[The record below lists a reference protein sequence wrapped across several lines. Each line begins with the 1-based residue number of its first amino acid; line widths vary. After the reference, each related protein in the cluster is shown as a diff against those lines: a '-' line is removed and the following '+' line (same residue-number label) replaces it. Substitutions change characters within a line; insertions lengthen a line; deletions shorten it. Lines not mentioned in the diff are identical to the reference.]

1 LISRDFSLVSR
12 MMATNQSRRKSHEGE
27 EAKTASWMV
36 TFSDLST
43 LLLTFFVLLLSMS
56 SMDDLKLK
64 SYFHNFT
71 GSCGILL
78 FKEQGEIY
86 RPKEVLIEGLY
97 EQLKDALIAKL
108 DRNET
113 EDEVVS
119 DLIEN
124 PYAASGNEVI
134 FQNTDDGLKLTFG
147 QEILFNPGSAEVKEA
162 FKPVLSHVAK
172 FIRLSHYQIYIDG
185 HTDNVPIHNE
195 RFSSNDALS
204 LARAYAVLEY
214 LIKVEN
220 LPPDFIAIAGYG
232 EKRPLAPN
240 NSAAARALNRRV
252 EMIFKNQQYF

>member
-1 LISRDFSLVSR
+1 
-12 MMATNQSRRKSHEGE
+12 MATNPNRRKSQEAEGS
-27 EAKTASWMV
+27 TTSSWMV

-56 SMDDLKLK
+56 SMDDLTLK

-71 GSCGILL
+71 GSAGILL

-97 EQLKDALIAKL
+97 EKLKDALIAKRER
-108 DRNET
+108 DET
-113 EDEVVS
+113 DEDVVS

-124 PYAASGNEVI
+124 PFAASGNAVVY
-134 FQNTDDGLKLTFG
+134 QNTEDGLKLTFG
-147 QEILFNPGSAEVKEA
+147 QEILFNPGSAEVKET
-162 FKPVLSHVAK
+162 FKPVLGHVAK
-172 FIRLSHYQIYIDG
+172 FIRLSRYQIYIDG
-185 HTDNVPIHNE
+185 HTDNMPIHND

-214 LIKVEN
+214 LIREEH
-220 LPPDFIAIAGYG
+220 LPADFVAIAGYG
-232 EKRPLAPN
+232 EGRPLAPN
-240 NSAAARALNRRV
+240 TSAAARGLNRRV

>member
-1 LISRDFSLVSR
+1 
-12 MMATNQSRRKSHEGE
+12 MMARNQSRRKSHEGE
-27 EAKTASWMV
+27 EANTNSWMV

-56 SMDDLKLK
+56 SMDDLTLK

-78 FKEQGEIY
+78 FKEQGEVY

-97 EQLKDALIAKL
+97 EQLKDALIAKR

-113 EDEVVS
+113 EEDVVS

-124 PYAASGNEVI
+124 PYAASGNGVV

-147 QEILFNPGSAEVKEA
+147 QEILFNPGSAEVKET
-162 FKPVLSHVAK
+162 FKPVLSQVAK
-172 FIRLSHYQIYIDG
+172 FIQLSRYQIYIDG
-185 HTDNVPIHNE
+185 HTDNVPIHND

-214 LIKVEN
+214 LIKEEH
-220 LPPDFIAIAGYG
+220 LPPDFVALAGYG
-232 EKRPLAPN
+232 EERPLAPN